1 MARRTIT
8 GLSPIAEQ
16 VTQER
21 MMLIASVRIE
31 RAMRTELSRTY
42 AELTRTAGDTGA
54 TAGVIAAHGERVA
67 SILVANWTNIWSQF
81 GRRILT
87 GAMKHAKPEMEVK
100 RDMPLTPLFD
110 QARQKWIQLFG
121 ALKVTQITS
130 TTKEQ
135 AEKIIN
141 QAIADAVSEG
151 LSEID
156 TAALLRERMREAGA
170 QLSRLRSRVIART
183 ESHNA
188 STAATQA
195 AAESSEVP
203 MKREWVASMGERTR
217 DDHREANG
225 QLVGMYEPFKVGG
238 ESLMYPGDP
247 NGSAE
252 QVINCRCVV
261 AYIPD

>member
-1 MARRTIT
+1 MARKTIT
-8 GLSPIAEQ
+8 GLSPAAEQ
-16 VTQER
+16 IVSER
-21 MMLIASVRIE
+21 MMLISASRIE
-31 RAMRTELSRTY
+31 KAMRTELSRTY
-42 AELTRTAGDTGA
+42 AELTRAAGDTGA
-54 TAGVIAAHGERVA
+54 AAGIIAEHGERVA
-67 SILVANWTNIWSQF
+67 DILTQNWTNIWSQF

-87 GAMKHAKPEMEVK
+87 GAMKHANPGIEYK
-100 RDMPLTPLFD
+100 RDVPLTPLFD
-110 QARQKWIQLFG
+110 EARQKWIQLFG
-121 ALKVTQITS
+121 SLKVTQITN

-141 QAIADAVSEG
+141 QAIADAVAQG

-156 TAALLRERMREAGA
+156 TAALLRERMRESGA
-170 QLSRLRSRVIART
+170 QLSQLRSRVIART

-195 AAESSEVP
+195 AAESAEIP

-217 DDHREANG
+217 PDHRDANG
-225 QLVGMYEPFKVGG
+225 QIVGMYDAFIVGG
-238 ESLMYPGDP
+238 ESLMYPGDA

-261 AYIPD
+261 AYVPD